1 MDKIS
6 ERKVEKAAPAPQ
18 AATDPF
24 QQQMFTLVN
33 NLRKQKKRAAL
44 RWNNNLANA
53 ATGHV
58 QDLITY
64 GWNSP
69 DPHNANNVD
78 WVKRIER
85 AGYTEWYSLRE
96 NAAMNSAKLS
106 AATVNK
112 LFQQLVNS
120 PPHLAN
126 MLAKDVRD
134 FGTAVSQSGNSPSY
148 CIQDFG
154 AR

>member
-1 MDKIS
+1 MENIS
-6 ERKVEKAAPAPQ
+6 ERKVEKAEPLAQ
-18 AATDPF
+18 TTDPY
-24 QQQMFTLVN
+24 QSQMFALVN
-33 NLRKQKKRAAL
+33 NLRKSKRRPAFL
-44 RWNNNLANA
+44 WDNKLANA

-69 DPHNANNVD
+69 DAHNVNNVD

-85 AGYTEWYSLRE
+85 AGYTQWYALRE

-106 AATVNK
+106 PATVTK
-112 LFQQLVNS
+112 LFQQLCNS

-134 FGTAVSQSGNSPSY
+134 FGTALGQGQDTPSY
-148 CIQDFG
+148 CIMDFG
-154 AR
+154 RR